1 MLGICL
7 SPALAQGTF
16 KSYYDKGNSFYATA
30 KKQFNNCDQ
39 NYKATCDKAIGQF
52 RLARQKT
59 KVKTEIESCDK
70 MISACTALKNKTCK
84 IISGNGSGGS
94 GGKKTN
100 TGRTGGSGSG
110 GGTTPSSIPDWKAI
124 KIVDIEFCNADKQ
137 GNNLTE
143 YGSRLFSNTQYLT
156 GKVYFNNTVKE
167 ARRIDIRVKLFR
179 PDGTMSGGTEGDYT
193 FDDYL
198 RTDGQFKQ
206 GDFDVTTGWGN
217 ENGTSYSPGGY
228 RYEIWI
234 GSHLMFT
241 KEFTVFAA
249 DSNPSNVTP
258 SNTAARGMQ
267 SNAWRTAL
275 LKLVENPSRTF
286 GGDPYKGGMYNN
298 DCQSFGAYYWKKTES
313 FYFGNWDNG
322 LRDGDGVHICGP
334 EYYICGKS
342 DAAIYVGPYS
352 AGDMADG
359 KGTLYDERGNLLY
372 YGAMSNGKPT
382 ETYPST
388 GDWSEFKFEY
398 LQYNDG
404 ACYIGETYK
413 GNRHG
418 FGVYIWKNKDFWIGY
433 WKEDQR
439 KGSGLYVFYNGN
451 VQTGTWDGDTR
462 TE

>member
-7 SPALAQGTF
+7 PPALAQGTF
-16 KSYYDKGNSFYATA
+16 KSYYDKGVSYYNTA
-30 KKQFNNCDQ
+30 KKQFNKCDKS
-39 NYKATCDKAIGQF
+39 YKGTCDMAIKQF
-52 RLARQKT
+52 RFARQKT
-59 KVKTEIESCDK
+59 KAKTEIENCDK
-70 MISACTALKNKTCK
+70 MISTCTTLKNKTC
-84 IISGNGSGGS
+84 
-94 GGKKTN
+94 
-100 TGRTGGSGSG
+100 
-110 GGTTPSSIPDWKAI
+110 TPPPPPPPPVPTEVPDWKAI
-124 KIVDIEFCNADKQ
+124 KIVDIEFCNVDKE
-137 GNNLTE
+137 GNLLSE
-143 YGSRLFSNTQYLT
+143 FGDRLYSNMQYLK
-156 GKVYFNNTVKE
+156 GRVYFNNTVKD
-167 ARRIDIRVKLFR
+167 ARRIDFKVKLYR
-179 PDGTMSGGTEGDYT
+179 PDGTIDGGSETGYS

-198 RTDGQFKQ
+198 RADGQFKQ
-206 GDFDVTTGWGN
+206 GDNDITIGWGN
-217 ENGTSYSPGGY
+217 ERGTGFSPGGY

-241 KEFTVFAA
+241 KEFTVFTAG
-249 DSNPSNVTP
+249 SNLSNVTP

-267 SNAWRTAL
+267 NDAWRTAL
-275 LKLVENPSRTF
+275 LKLVENPSHTF